1 MTWKKTPWLA
11 MAVLA
16 LGLGCAPQDAGD
28 TAEYAETTADEG
40 MMDLAEAEAAMDQ
53 IQDDYIAAFDAG
65 DAAGLASL
73 WAADGT
79 QAPPLSETLD
89 RAGVEAAYTAS
100 FAENGPM
107 SLEVMRDGML
117 ASGGMAV
124 GWGGFMVN
132 ASTEEGAPMLSSGR
146 YGIVI
151 RQEPDG
157 SWKILRHMFN
167 YEVPPP
173 GYGVMEEDA
182 EM

>member
-1 MTWKKTPWLA
+1 MTWRQTPWLA
-11 MAVLA
+11 MAVLG
-16 LGLGCAPQDAGD
+16 LSLGCAPQDAGE
-28 TAEYAETTADEG
+28 TVEYAETTADEG
-40 MMDLAEAEAAMDQ
+40 MMDLAEAETAMDQ
-53 IQDDYIAAFDAG
+53 IVDDYIAFFDAG

-73 WAADGT
+73 WAPDGT

-89 RAGVEAAYTAS
+89 RAGVEAAYMAS
-100 FAENGPM
+100 FAENGAM
-107 SLEVMRDGML
+107 SLEVMHDGTL
-117 ASGGMAV
+117 ASGDMAV

-132 ASTEEGAPMLSSGR
+132 ASTEEGAPMVSSGR

-173 GYGVMEEDA
+173 GFGMMEEEA